1 MELRCGGSFTF
12 LCSATSQDS
21 KAEYRREVAT
31 PEKIRPTKRTLK
43 SLKCF
48 VTQPLVYVKT
58 YSKAAFFLPLQ
69 QYTRLWHSYIVP

>member
-1 MELRCGGSFTF
+1 MKLRCGGGLTF

-31 PEKIRPTKRTLK
+31 PENMRPTKRTLK

-48 VTQPLVYVKT
+48 VTQPLV
-58 YSKAAFFLPLQ
+58 
-69 QYTRLWHSYIVP
+69 